1 MNTNKFIVGGIIGG
15 VAYFLLGWVVGGMLL
30 MDFMSSHTTEAGKA
44 VMRGEADMV
53 WWALIVANL
62 LMGFLV
68 SYILSKAGVKSAGGG
83 AMVGLVVGLLL
94 AGSFDLM
101 MYAQTDMGDTTMI
114 AVDVLASALVSAVVA
129 SVIGW
134 YLGKGK

>member
-15 VAYFLLGWVVGGMLL
+15 VAYFLLGWVVWGMLL

-53 WWALIVANL
+53 WWAMIVANL

-68 SYILSKAGVKSAGGG
+68 SYILSKAGVKSAAGGV
-83 AMVGLVVGLLL
+83 MVGIVVSLLL

-101 MYAQTDMGDTTMI
+101 IYAQMDMGDTTLI
-114 AVDVLASALVSAVVA
+114 AVDIVASTLVGAVVGGI
-129 SVIGW
+129 VGW
-134 YLGKGK
+134 YLGTGK